1 MAFTAQFDYFRLILD
16 NRDLPADELLAA
28 NLRQAATARGDGGH
42 GFLVD
47 AGRELTRLLPM
58 DLQRLDAILRR
69 IRP

>member
-1 MAFTAQFDYFRLILD
+1 VLES
-16 NRDLPADELLAA
+16 RDALADELLAA
-28 NLRQAATARGDGGH
+28 NLRQAATARGDGGR

-47 AGRELTRLLPM
+47 AGRELARMLAM